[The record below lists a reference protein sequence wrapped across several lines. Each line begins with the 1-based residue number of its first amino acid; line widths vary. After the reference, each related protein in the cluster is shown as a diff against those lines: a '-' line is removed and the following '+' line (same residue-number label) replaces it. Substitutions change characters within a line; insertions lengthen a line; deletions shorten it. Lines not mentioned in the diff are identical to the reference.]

1 MRSVKLNF
9 QSKFLTSPQDKE
21 RLKNAVSTA
30 VSALETI
37 LGIAKEVAGATGV
50 PGLQA
55 GIGSL
60 VVVLKIT
67 RVTPLILCGV
77 ETSLTSEQKT
87 FRNVEGAENLAAQIK
102 SLTTVLESSKRD
114 GTLSPEVMDRM
125 DRLSSSVTTHHPI
138 R

>member
-1 MRSVKLNF
+1 MRSVKSNF

-21 RLKNAVSTA
+21 RLKNAVLTA
-30 VSALETI
+30 VSALGTI

-67 RVTPLILCGV
+67 RVTLILCGV
-77 ETSLTSEQKT
+77 ETSLTSKQKI
-87 FRNVEGAENLAAQIK
+87 FRNVEGAENLAAQIMF
-102 SLTTVLESSKRD
+102 LTTVLENSKRD